1 MIESITFRNL
11 LSIRGEQIISFA
23 ASKDDTKDKDNVV
36 KMNGGTRLLRAAF
49 LYSNNDTGKSNVTKL
64 KENFVKLMTLAPT
77 DRKEI
82 EVKPFTFEAVNKNLA
97 SMVSITFYIEKEK
110 YVLVAEFDNDKFH
123 TEKLLYY
130 HSRKPFKLLIRSY
143 KKFSKDSDG
152 SLYSGELVFER

>member
-64 KENFVKLMTLAPT
+64 KT
-77 DRKEI
+77 
-82 EVKPFTFEAVNKNLA
+82 
-97 SMVSITFYIEKEK
+97 
-110 YVLVAEFDNDKFH
+110 
-123 TEKLLYY
+123 
-130 HSRKPFKLLIRSY
+130 
-143 KKFSKDSDG
+143 
-152 SLYSGELVFER
+152 